1 MGGEWV
7 PSWVRVKWAMRRTVS
22 SCFSVSEQA
31 LSMFKERRQR
41 MDSELEEL
49 QDRTAD
55 GVGRLGTQS
64 PGVELAAD

>member
-1 MGGEWV
+1 
-7 PSWVRVKWAMRRTVS
+7 MRRTVS

-55 GVGRLGTQS
+55 GVGRMGTQS